1 MQIRNG
7 SKLTRTGWI
16 LVIALI
22 ASIGVAV
29 AAIRLTVKFGA
40 TIVSAPITWQFIGVD
55 NSDNI
60 PIPVGGETTFWIKFT
75 NQTNKQENLALYSTV
90 WDVSGGKVWAGLY
103 DNATGNELPN
113 SDYGP
118 GYKKLIMLPNSDNVV
133 KVVLAAQPS
142 AQIGDYWI
150 WGLNTGFSIFI
161 DNVVL

>member
-7 SKLTRTGWI
+7 KLTRTGWI

-22 ASIGVAV
+22 TSIGVAV

-40 TIVSAPITWQFIGVD
+40 TIVGAPITWQFIGVD

-60 PIPVGGETTFWIKFT
+60 PIPVGGETTFWIRFH
-75 NQTNKQENLALYSTV
+75 NNTNKQENLALYPTV
-90 WDVSGGKVWAGLY
+90 WDVSTGKVWAGLY
-103 DNATGNELPN
+103 DNATGNELPP
-113 SDYGP
+113 SDYGF
-118 GYKKLIMLPNSDNVV
+118 GYKRLIMLPSGDNVV

-142 AQIGDYWI
+142 AQVGDYWI

-161 DNVVL
+161 DNVAL

>member
-7 SKLTRTGWI
+7 KLTRTGWI

-29 AAIRLTVKFGA
+29 AAIRLTAKFGA

-60 PIPVGGETTFWIKFT
+60 PIPEGGETTFWIKFT
-75 NQTNKQENLALYSTV
+75 NNTNKQENLALYSTV
-90 WDVSGGKVWAGLY
+90 WDVSTGKVWAGLY
-103 DNATGNELPN
+103 DNATGNELPD
-113 SDYGP
+113 SDYGS
-118 GYKKLIMLPNSDNVV
+118 GYKSLIMLPNSDNVV

-142 AQIGDYWI
+142 AQAGDYWI